1 MTCPVDSPKAH
12 ESKTNSRLMV
22 VPMILLDR
30 HIPINGISCRE
41 RGDAVRIDRIVV
53 GMKTGNVFALIFIN
67 SVNILNPRFIMKA

>member
-1 MTCPVDSPKAH
+1 
-12 ESKTNSRLMV
+12 
-22 VPMILLDR
+22 MILLDR

>member
-1 MTCPVDSPKAH
+1 
-12 ESKTNSRLMV
+12 

>member
-12 ESKTNSRLMV
+12 ESKTNSGLMV

-41 RGDAVRIDRIVV
+41 RGDAVRIDRNEN
-53 GMKTGNVFALIFIN
+53 GECFALIFIN

>member
-53 GMKTGNVFALIFIN
+53 GMKTGNVFTLIFIN

>member
-1 MTCPVDSPKAH
+1 VTCPVDSPKAH
-12 ESKTNSRLMV
+12 ESMTNSGLMV

-53 GMKTGNVFALIFIN
+53 GMNTGNVLHLFLLI
-67 SVNILNPRFIMKA
+67 L